1 VLFLA
6 CRQVESSKKVQ
17 HSQFK
22 QKQPVNAA
30 SAGRSTA
37 MDSKSSTML
46 TSSTFVKR
54 GSASSRE
61 ASWDS
66 VSKTSLTTV
75 TKQGR
80 NDDRRNESAVSVAR
94 NSHVKSENGEM
105 VNKKSR
111 ESSATANRLS
121 SNVSVVDASASSQP
135 AASAEMPGGNRRLS
149 DVNEPTK
156 QPVAARLAAWK
167 KKTASA
173 EDVPSTSSQRSA
185 SREKLQT
192 ISEAGGIRRH
202 VTSDKDSHVDV
213 VEPKTIMSLCAPA
226 GKASVSVPVT
236 KGTSDDNGKM
246 SFPPLKDGE
255 VRQRTLPRKVS
266 PTKPR
271 AVQPSWKKLGPA
283 TLEIQQKLTAMCENW
298 KQNEITE
305 KSRKE
310 RAEDLVVLE
319 NRWRNGI
326 LAEKQT
332 DVVAAAVRV
341 PSTKSDSTHSQVY

>member
-1 VLFLA
+1 M
-6 CRQVESSKKVQ
+6 ESSKKVQ
-17 HSQFK
+17 DSQFK
-22 QKQPVNAA
+22 QKQLVNAA
-30 SAGRSTA
+30 SASRSTT
-37 MDSKSSTML
+37 MDSKSSTTL
-46 TSSTFVKR
+46 VSSTSVKR
-54 GSASSRE
+54 GSTSSKE

-66 VSKTSLTTV
+66 ASKTSTTV

-80 NDDRRNESAVSVAR
+80 NGDRRNESAVSVAQNR
-94 NSHVKSENGEM
+94 HAKSENGEM

-111 ESSATANRLS
+111 ESTVKPSATANRLS
-121 SNVSVVDASASSQP
+121 SNVSVVDAGASSQP
-135 AASAEMPGGNRRLS
+135 AASSEMPGGNRRLS

-167 KKTASA
+167 KKTAATENVS
-173 EDVPSTSSQRSA
+173 STSRQRSA

-192 ISEAGGIRRH
+192 ISEAGGIHRH
-202 VTSDKDSHVDV
+202 VTNDKDSHVDV
-213 VEPKTIMSLCAPA
+213 VEPKTIMSSCASA

-236 KGTSDDNGKM
+236 RGTSDDSGKT

-266 PTKPR
+266 PTTPR
-271 AVQPSWKKLGPA
+271 AAQPSWKKLGPA

-298 KQNEITE
+298 KRNEITE

-326 LAEKQT
+326 LAEEQT
-332 DVVAAAVRV
+332 DVVAAAVHV
-341 PSTKSDSTHSQVY
+341 PSAKSDCTSHSQVY

>member
-1 VLFLA
+1 M
-6 CRQVESSKKVQ
+6 ESSKKVQ
-17 HSQFK
+17 HLQFK

-30 SAGRSTA
+30 PASRATT
-37 MDSKSSTML
+37 MDSKSSTTL
-46 TSSTFVKR
+46 VSSTSVKR
-54 GSASSRE
+54 GSTSSKE

-66 VSKTSLTTV
+66 ASKTSTTV

-80 NDDRRNESAVSVAR
+80 NGDRRNESAVSVAQ
-94 NSHVKSENGEM
+94 NSHVKSKNGEM
-105 VNKKSR
+105 VNRKSR
-111 ESSATANRLS
+111 ESAVGPSATANRLS
-121 SNVSVVDASASSQP
+121 SKVSVVDTGASSQP

-167 KKTASA
+167 KKTAAA
-173 EDVPSTSSQRSA
+173 ENVASTSSQRSA

-202 VTSDKDSHVDV
+202 VTNDKDSHFD
-213 VEPKTIMSLCAPA
+213 VEPKTFGKA

-236 KGTSDDNGKM
+236 RGTTDDSGKT

-266 PTKPR
+266 PTKPT
-271 AVQPSWKKLGPA
+271 AVRPSWKKLGPA

-298 KQNEITE
+298 KRNEITE

-326 LAEKQT
+326 LAEEQT
-332 DVVAAAVRV
+332 DVVAAAVHV
-341 PSTKSDSTHSQVY
+341 PSAKSDCTSHSQVY